1 MFHMVWKMDTEHIQS
16 NDIICVFSSLPPTN
30 NFEPLEISFT
40 ASSAVEQNTGFSRHV
55 VVEKRRFLS
64 ILRLLSF
71 EAIACK

>member
-1 MFHMVWKMDTEHIQS
+1 MFHMVWKMDTKHNQA
-16 NDIICVFSSLPPTN
+16 NGVRCVFTSLPPTN

-64 ILRLLSF
+64 IRLLLSF